1 MVHEIKLGG
10 KTRPISYTINAL
22 LDFEELT
29 QIDLVG
35 GDAEQRRQLTK
46 VKNVRALAFVGLKH
60 GARATGKDVDF
71 TIEDVGDWISFN
83 DGTIGEVMR
92 AYQSDQPAP
101 TDNEP
106 QTEETK
112 N

>member
-10 KTRPISYTINAL
+10 KLRPISYTINAL
-22 LDFEELT
+22 IDFEDLT
-29 QIDLVG
+29 QIDLVNVTQ
-35 GDAEQRRQLTK
+35 EQRRELGK

-60 GARATGKDVDF
+60 GARAAGKDVDF
-71 TIEDVGDWISFN
+71 TVDDVGDWISFN

-106 QTEETK
+106 EKEAPK